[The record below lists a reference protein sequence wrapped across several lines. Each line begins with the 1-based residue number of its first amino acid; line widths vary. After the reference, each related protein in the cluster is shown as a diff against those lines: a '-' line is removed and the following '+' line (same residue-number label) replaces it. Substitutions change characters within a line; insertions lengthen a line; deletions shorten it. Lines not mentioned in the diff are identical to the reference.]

1 MSELQTM
8 YRAFFHFG
16 GLSMW
21 HTESPAPEFHASAQL
36 SPCGQ
41 YVMTQRMRPDK
52 QKHETIRE
60 DLSEYWQPSKEL
72 ALAVVAPRLRAI
84 GERLIAQA
92 EQYEREAHQLVR
104 PALADAA
111 SQPHGSPT
119 GSGE

>member
-60 DLSEYWQPSKEL
+60 DISEYWQPTKEA
-72 ALAVVAPRLRAI
+72 ALAVVAPGDKHARRGVRVAVMRQRSFRGSI
-84 GERLIAQA
+84 
-92 EQYEREAHQLVR
+92 EQTTAVEAGDPCR
-104 PALADAA
+104 W
-111 SQPHGSPT
+111 
-119 GSGE
+119 

>member
-1 MSELQTM
+1 MSDLPVM

-60 DLSEYWQPSKEL
+60 DISEYWQPTKEA

-92 EQYEREAHQLVR
+92 EQYEREAHQETST
-104 PALADAA
+104 PAVA
-111 SQPHGSPT
+111 SESL
-119 GSGE
+119 